1 MIKRLLLKAYNA
13 FLKYRRE
20 SKWRKQTRYW
30 RGVINEK
37 NTLRIDENARYLILA
52 PHADDEWIGCSQ
64 IIKKCKNAIVL
75 NMDMPGGDTNE
86 MHQIRYRE
94 MSTLVSKYNKTLLT
108 VGQDKVGSLRGYI
121 DEEKPDYI
129 CLPFFFDWHPEHIQV
144 MQHLREALLGVPY
157 DGKVMMYQ
165 VSLPL
170 HPDVINCSVPLNK
183 KDFMEKW
190 NVFEEIYK
198 TQTKI
203 AYKRFMAN
211 EQINGALDGSYAS
224 EVYCVMNKEEWERN
238 IDVCVLT
245 EKEVDEVKV
254 SFQDI
259 TYVRNQIDMLLKK
272 RGIIKTNE

>member
-30 RGVINEK
+30 RGVINQK

-64 IIKKCKNAIVL
+64 VIKTCENTVVL

-121 DEEKPDYI
+121 DKEKPDCI
-129 CLPFFFDWHPEHIQV
+129 CLPFFFDWHPEHVQV
-144 MQHLREALLGVPY
+144 MQYLREALSVVTYEGIVL
-157 DGKVMMYQ
+157 MYQ

-170 HPDVINCSVPLNK
+170 HPDMINCSVPLNK
-183 KDFMEKW
+183 KGFLEKW
-190 NVFEEIYK
+190 EVFEEIYK

-203 AYKRFMAN
+203 AFRRFMAN
-211 EQINGALDGSYAS
+211 EQINGALNGTYAA
-224 EVYCVMNKEEWERN
+224 EVYCSMTKTEWNDKFN
-238 IDVCVLT
+238 IFLLS
-245 EKEVDEVKV
+245 EKETMDVKTTL
-254 SFQDI
+254 QDI
-259 TYVRNQIDMLLKK
+259 SITRNKVVECLSG
-272 RGIIKTNE
+272 RIK